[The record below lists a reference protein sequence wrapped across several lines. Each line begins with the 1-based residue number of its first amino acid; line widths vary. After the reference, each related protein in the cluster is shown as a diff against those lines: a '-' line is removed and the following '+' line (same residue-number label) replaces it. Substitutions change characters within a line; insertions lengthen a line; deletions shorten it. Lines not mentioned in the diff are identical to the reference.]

1 MLETKD
7 LVIKKAEQKDWRDM
21 YHNLWCHSESA
32 KHMLWNVTTSEE
44 AAQARMERTI
54 TFQATHEYQWN
65 VYEKKSGQ
73 AIGFAGL
80 EQLEEYVY
88 GETGIAIGPAFTR
101 RGYGKQILDALVE
114 FARDELGAKRFV
126 ASCRSANEASK
137 GLILSCGFSYSH
149 SEEKVDARNGERY
162 MLEYYFKESRDM
174 SYKII
179 SGQYELGTKEQQAGY
194 KMLFGEENIQ
204 YKFDLYFH
212 WYNIVHEVGH
222 CVIDAQ
228 EISMSRVQEEMFVNE
243 FAVAYWKHIGEENRI
258 RELEN
263 MLKEIMANIPSPVPN
278 DVSFAEYYESIWG
291 EEVFNNVMLYG
302 YFQLN
307 SVMEAIKG
315 NKDLKTVLESIGIDL
330 KSDVVMSMYDGA
342 ICAESA
348 NRVLS
353 NVVTNI
359 NKLDI
364 NPIQISIELVDN
376 PMIQCAQ

>member
-1 MLETKD
+1 
-7 LVIKKAEQKDWRDM
+7 
-21 YHNLWCHSESA
+21 
-32 KHMLWNVTTSEE
+32 
-44 AAQARMERTI
+44 
-54 TFQATHEYQWN
+54 
-65 VYEKKSGQ
+65 
-73 AIGFAGL
+73 
-80 EQLEEYVY
+80 
-88 GETGIAIGPAFTR
+88 
-101 RGYGKQILDALVE
+101 
-114 FARDELGAKRFV
+114 
-126 ASCRSANEASK
+126 
-137 GLILSCGFSYSH
+137 
-149 SEEKVDARNGERY
+149 
-162 MLEYYFKESRDM
+162 M

-179 SGQYELGTKEQQAGY
+179 SGQYELGSKEQQAGY

-222 CVIDAQ
+222 CLIDAQ
-228 EISMSRVQEEMFVNE
+228 EISMSRVRDEMFVNE

-307 SVMEAIKG
+307 SVLEAIRG

-330 KSDVVMSMYDGA
+330 KNDVVMSMYDGA
-342 ICAESA
+342 IGAESA

-364 NPIQISIELVDN
+364 NPIQVSIELVDN